1 MNIATVSVSVQPPM
15 AVGLA
20 SVLEDGGCWVGG
32 GGGGGSGVPISCAA
46 AAVFGSGLHQ
56 HWGNEVLVSLQ
67 CDQ

>member
-1 MNIATVSVSVQPPM
+1 M
-15 AVGLA
+15 AAAG
-20 SVLEDGGCWVGG
+20 WVGG
-32 GGGGGSGVPISCAA
+32 SGGGGSGVPISCAA

>member
-1 MNIATVSVSVQPPM
+1 M
-15 AVGLA
+15 AAAG
-20 SVLEDGGCWVGG
+20 WVGG
-32 GGGGGSGVPISCAA
+32 SGGSGSGVPISCAA